1 VLCSLPNEVRTA
13 MVGILTGKQQQQEM
27 GNMKHLADG
36 CRSTAALTKDDGPGW
51 QKLYMVECSAC
62 LSGPHYH
69 GPPNLLHVC
78 CCLLS
83 PALFCPC
90 RIHWQCSR

>member
-1 VLCSLPNEVRTA
+1 VFCSLPNEVRNA

-27 GNMKHLADG
+27 GSMKHLTDG
-36 CRSTAALTKDDGPGW
+36 CQSTAALTNDDGPGW
-51 QKLYMVECSAC
+51 QQLYMVECSAC
-62 LSGPHYH
+62 LSGPHYY
-69 GPPNLLHVC
+69 GPPNLLHV